1 MTDGE
6 EKLWIVLKDVLKELQ
21 ATRKVLENATKHE
34 SGISGNFWTDGE
46 GFIRSG
52 AKPMVEESQ

>member
-6 EKLWIVLKDVLKELQ
+6 EKLWIVLKEILKELQ
-21 ATRKVLENATKHE
+21 ATRKVLEKPE
-34 SGISGNFWTDGE
+34 SGIRGNFWTDKG

-52 AKPMVEESQ
+52 AKPMEECN

>member
-6 EKLWIVLKDVLKELQ
+6 EHIWITLKDVLKELQ
-21 ATRKVLENATKHE
+21 ATRKMLEKPE
-34 SGISGNFWTDGE
+34 SGIRGNFWTDSE

-52 AKPMVEESQ
+52 AKPMVEESK